1 MSMGG
6 AFKADTSLMFDASSF
21 DILTVSEG
29 AFGQDSSAV

>member
-1 MSMGG
+1 MGG